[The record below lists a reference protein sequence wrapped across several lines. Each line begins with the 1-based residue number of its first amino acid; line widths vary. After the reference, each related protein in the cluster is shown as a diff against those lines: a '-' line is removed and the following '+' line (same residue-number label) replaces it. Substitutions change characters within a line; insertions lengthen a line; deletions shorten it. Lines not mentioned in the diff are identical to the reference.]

1 MERELFSIEHSGKGW
16 MVRSDVLPEA
26 GPDPTQVAAFQHA
39 DRIAHARF
47 VDTGHPTGVLARFF
61 NGDAVLLAV
70 HG

>member
-1 MERELFSIEHSGKGW
+1 MERELFSIEQSGRGW
-16 MVRSDVLPEA
+16 MVRSEVLPEA

-39 DRIAHARF
+39 DRLARARHA
-47 VDTGHPTGVLARFF
+47 DTGHPTGVFARFF